1 MSGSEDYQKQETLML
16 ATRFFSSALVS
27 CFMFGASAPGWAQSA
42 SSSRDVIRFI
52 VPAAPGG
59 SFDMMARV
67 LANELP
73 AELDAAI
80 VVENKPGAGN
90 RIGADYVAKSQPDGK
105 TWLVAPYNVLT
116 VNPHIMKGVG
126 EPLQQYTPVST
137 LSVVPFVLAAHP
149 SVSADSVQELIALA
163 KENPGMINYG
173 SAGTGGANQL
183 AAELFKSAAGV
194 DLTEV
199 SYAGATQVIPDLL
212 AGRVHVFFGAVNSLL
227 PHIQSGALKPL
238 ASVSSKR
245 IDALPDVPTIAES
258 GLDVYEMTTWTGM
271 VGPAEMDPQTVAR
284 MNTALH
290 HVLAKPEIVASLAQ
304 KGIEVQVSSP
314 QEMVEIITREY
325 DRYGLLLERMGA
337 KISGQ

>member
-1 MSGSEDYQKQETLML
+1 ML
-16 ATRFFSSALVS
+16 ATRFFSSALAS
-27 CFMFGASAPGWAQSA
+27 CLLFGASASVWAQSP

-67 LANELP
+67 LAHELP
-73 AELDAAI
+73 TELDAAI

-90 RIGADYVAKSQPDGK
+90 RIGADYVVKSAPDGR

-126 EPLQQYTPVST
+126 DPLQEYTPVST
-137 LSVVPFVLAAHP
+137 LSVVPFVLVAHP
-149 SVSADSVQELIALA
+149 SVPANSVQELIALA
-163 KENPGMINYG
+163 KEKPGVINYG

-212 AGRVHVFFGAVNSLL
+212 AGRLQVFFGAVNSLL

-238 ASVSSKR
+238 ASVSSNR
-245 IDALPDVPTIAES
+245 IDALPDLPTIAES

-271 VGPAEMDPQTVAR
+271 VGPAGMDEQTVSK
-284 MNTALH
+284 MNEALH
-290 HVLAKPEIVASLAQ
+290 KVLAKPEIVASLAQ

-314 QEMVEIITREY
+314 QEMTDIITREY
-325 DRYGLLLERMGA
+325 DRYGTLLEQTGA
-337 KISGQ
+337 KNSVP